1 MREFD
6 TAMQLFLP
14 KCVQTLME
22 TFSNI
27 YINIQLRHLLFFLNK
42 LHPHICVES
51 VFYSLFYIFTLQIS
65 NKLLLLK
72 FFWYYYVTFRNRF
85 QISINKMQFSRYI
98 LNCRPSEIYILFHR
112 LLRKSYW

>member
-1 MREFD
+1 MWEFD
-6 TAMQLFLP
+6 TDMQLFLP
-14 KCVQTLME
+14 KSVQTLVE

-42 LHPHICVES
+42 LHRHFYVES

-85 QISINKMQFSRYI
+85 QISINKIKFSRYI